1 MIPKHTIPVDFKF
14 LFNSFK
20 MYVGDIFGKILNDI
34 CIGNFRI
41 TQIKIFKNNRSSM
54 TTFYVVTSL
63 LNLNYEHWQRIIN

>member
-20 MYVGDIFGKILNDI
+20 MYVGDIFGKILTDI
-34 CIGNFRI
+34 GIGNFRI
-41 TQIKIFKNNRSSM
+41 TQIKIFKNNRSPM

-63 LNLNYEHWQRIIN
+63 LNLNYGHWQRIIN